1 MKPLRNLNFAL
12 SNRCNAKCVWCPTSR
27 GTKLA
32 FDMDAELVY
41 KIIDEVSHPDFPYEI
56 KNIHMSENGEGLY
69 HKSYVDILRYIKKN
83 LPNTEIDMLSNFGLM
98 SKRMSR
104 VLLEENLLTSIQVNV
119 DGHNDRAYRSVKG
132 ISFSS
137 VMKNV
142 KEFLEI
148 KKELGVEM
156 FFGINVMPAFE
167 YSLAVFTT
175 FDKNPIQHPPGES
188 VPFSS
193 FELTQQSVLDYLGQ
207 DLYDELFTFRHSKP
221 GLWAERER
229 FKTGEFTID
238 NDLTCPLIKRVEEE
252 MFIAP
257 NGDYY
262 VCCLDDNNDKVL
274 GNLKEST
281 VLEIWESQD
290 RINFVNNLKMQR
302 FDKIGY
308 PCNTVGAC
316 QTLGITDNA
325 LQRMSDTYKDG
336 DEIVLEETSVVK

>member
-1 MKPLRNLNFAL
+1 
-12 SNRCNAKCVWCPTSR
+12 
-27 GTKLA
+27 
-32 FDMDAELVY
+32 MDAELVY
-41 KIIDEVSHPDFPYEI
+41 KIIDEVSHPDFPYDI

-69 HKSYVDILRYIKKN
+69 HRDFVEILRYIKKN

-104 VLLEENLLTSIQVNV
+104 VLLEERLITSIQVNV

-137 VMKNV
+137 IMKNV

-148 KKELGVEM
+148 KKELKVDM
-156 FFGINVMPAFE
+156 SFGINVMPAFE
-167 YSLAVFTT
+167 YSAAVFK
-175 FDKNPIQHPPGES
+175 FFGKNPIQHPPGEA

-193 FELTQQSVLDYLGQ
+193 FELTKQSLLEYLGQ
-207 DLYDELFTFRHSKP
+207 DLYDELFLVRHSKP

-229 FKTGEFTID
+229 FKTGEFKID
-238 NDLTCPLIKRVEEE
+238 EDLNCPLIDRVQEE

-262 VCCLDDNNDKVL
+262 ACCLDDNNDKVL
-274 GNLKEST
+274 GNLKENT
-281 VLEIWESQD
+281 VLEIWNSQE

-316 QTLGITDNA
+316 QMVKFKDGVYEEFANK
-325 LQRMSDTYKDG
+325 YKDG
-336 DEIVLEETSVVK
+336 DEVVFQEN

>member
-27 GTKLA
+27 GTKLN
-32 FDMDAELVY
+32 FDMDVELVY
-41 KIIDEVSHPDFPYEI
+41 KIIDEVSHPDFPYDI

-69 HKSYVDILRYIKKN
+69 HRDFVEILRYIRQN

-148 KKELGVEM
+148 KKELGVDM
-156 FFGINVMPAFE
+156 HFGINVMPAFE
-167 YSLAVFTT
+167 YTAAVFTT
-175 FDKNPIQHPPGES
+175 FNKNPIQTPPNES
-188 VPFSS
+188 VPYSS
-193 FELTQQSVLDYLGQ
+193 FELTDQAIKQYLGN
-207 DLYDELFTFRHSKP
+207 DLYKELGMVRHSRP

-229 FKTGEFTID
+229 FKSGEFKVQSD
-238 NDLTCPLIKRVEEE
+238 VKCPLINRVQEE

-262 VCCLDDNNDKVL
+262 ACCLDDNNDMVL
-274 GNLKEST
+274 GNLKEKS
-281 VLEIWESQD
+281 VLEIWQSQQ
-290 RINFVNNLKMQR
+290 RINFVNNLRMQN
-302 FDKIGY
+302 FEKLGY

-316 QTLGITDNA
+316 QTIFFTPEDLEKLHAG
-325 LQRMSDTYKDG
+325 YKDG
-336 DEIVLEETSVVK
+336 DEIVFEGT